1 MRNEIY
7 VGNKRLLSF
16 MCLKSS
22 DQTLRCSDSVLLQ
35 QNIQMAVYFQNTR
48 YTLCLSRLMTSK
60 FDSSDASRAAT
71 AADNA
76 LKYAS
81 TFSVLCMHAIS
92 VLRPWENVASTPI
105 KY

>member
-1 MRNEIY
+1 MFVPSHDFR
-7 VGNKRLLSF
+7 
-16 MCLKSS
+16 
-22 DQTLRCSDSVLLQ
+22 
-35 QNIQMAVYFQNTR
+35 
-48 YTLCLSRLMTSK
+48 
-60 FDSSDASRAAT
+60 FDSSDASRAAM